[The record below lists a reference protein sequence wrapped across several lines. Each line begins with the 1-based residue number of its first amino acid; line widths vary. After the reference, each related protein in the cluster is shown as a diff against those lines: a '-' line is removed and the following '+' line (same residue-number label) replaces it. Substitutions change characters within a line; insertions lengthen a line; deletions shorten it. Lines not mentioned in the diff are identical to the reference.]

1 MKSSAID
8 SASGDGA
15 RRKEVTGRMVLICLV
30 AFFAA
35 VTAVNAI
42 MIAAAVSTF
51 GGVDTDNAYQAGLAF
66 DREAAAARAQDALH
80 WRVQAKVSPREG
92 VTLIEVV
99 ANDAADRPLTGL
111 QASARL
117 AHPADRRA
125 DHAVRL
131 EQTAPGRFAGTTEA
145 AAGQWTLE
153 IELLRAGSRVFRSD
167 NRVFLR

>member
-1 MKSSAID
+1 
-8 SASGDGA
+8 
-15 RRKEVTGRMVLICLV
+15 MVLICLV

-51 GGVDTDNAYQAGLAF
+51 GGVDTENAYQAGLAF

-92 VTLIEVV
+92 ATLIEVV
-99 ANDAADRPLTGL
+99 AHDAADRPLTGL
-111 QASARL
+111 HASARL

-125 DHAVRL
+125 DHVVRL
-131 EQTAPGRFAGTTEA
+131 DEIAPGRFAGTTDA
-145 AAGQWTLE
+145 AAGQWALE
-153 IELLRAGSRVFRSD
+153 VELSRAGRRMFRSD